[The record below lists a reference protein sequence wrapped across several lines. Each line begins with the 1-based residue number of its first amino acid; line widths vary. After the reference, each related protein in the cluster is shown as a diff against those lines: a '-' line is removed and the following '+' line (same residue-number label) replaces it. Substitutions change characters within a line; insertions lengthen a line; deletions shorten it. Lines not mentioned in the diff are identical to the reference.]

1 MTTATET
8 KTEHLLLDAR
18 VIRNRKGWLAQAGE
32 PRLLLADTAC
42 PGLRLTL
49 FGASETGTWSYTC
62 RRRGLD
68 ADGKRHPKQT
78 VRLGDLATMTP
89 TEARVE
95 AEAIKAAIRAGR
107 DPVGEMRKAKEAQR
121 LASVRAVSCAD
132 AAAVYSKRRGNGT
145 THLRNENGQL
155 KLALAD
161 MKVERTACDALMAA
175 DLRRLL
181 DKHQGHPARARAR
194 LGAVSRFLDD
204 CVEREIVGV
213 NVARTLSRRALPP
226 KPTPRKRVYSAAE
239 VQALWKTREALGE
252 TRGDFL
258 RFMLLSPLRRQEASG
273 LCTGDFDASR
283 NVVVIDGAQT
293 KNGDT
298 FTLPLAPSARE
309 IAERRAS
316 GKQCS
321 FSRDAP
327 LFPLQA
333 NGKAMASWKRYA
345 QAIRQASGVADFN
358 FHDLRRTFM
367 STMAEHDAAS
377 IDVLDALLNH
387 RQSATVAGVRA
398 AYLHARLA
406 PQKAVAMA
414 NWGKIVVHAVAH
426 GVWPMD
432 MERAGNTVALHRR
445 SRGSEWPAS

>member
-1 MTTATET
+1 MTSASATET

-18 VIRNRKGWLAQAGE
+18 VIRNRLGWLDRAGE
-32 PRLLLADTAC
+32 PRLLLADRAC

-49 FGASETGTWSYTC
+49 FSASKTGTWSYTC

-68 ADGKRHPKQT
+68 AHGKRHPKQT

-107 DPVGEMRKAKEAQR
+107 DPVGEMREAKEAER
-121 LASVRAVSCAD
+121 LASVRAVTCAD
-132 AAAVYSKRRGNGT
+132 AAAVYIKHRGNGT

-155 KLALAD
+155 KLALAE
-161 MKVERTACDALMAA
+161 MNVERAPCEALTAA

-181 DKHQGHPARARAR
+181 IRHEGHAARARAR
-194 LGAVSRFLDD
+194 LGAVSRFLAD
-204 CVEREIVGV
+204 CVDREIVGE
-213 NVARTLSRRALPP
+213 NVARKLSRRVLPP
-226 KPTPRKRVYSAAE
+226 KPKPRSRVYSAPE
-239 VQALWKTREALGE
+239 VQALWDSGEALDEPRGE
-252 TRGDFL
+252 FL

-273 LCTGDFDASR
+273 LRTGDFDAAR
-283 NVVVIDGAQT
+283 GVVVIDGAQT

-298 FTLPLAPSARE
+298 FALPLAPSARE
-309 IAERRAS
+309 IVERRAS

-321 FSRDAP
+321 FSRNAP
-327 LFPLQA
+327 LFPLQP

-345 QAIRQASGVADFN
+345 EAIRRASGVADFN

-387 RQSATVAGVRA
+387 RQSATRAGMRA
-398 AYLHARLA
+398 PYLHARLV
-406 PQKAVAMA
+406 PQKAAAMA
-414 NWGKIVVHAVAH
+414 EWEKIVAHAVAH
-426 GVWPMD
+426 GQWPVPSPPAD
-432 MERAGNTVALHRR
+432 NVVSLH
-445 SRGSEWPAS
+445 A